1 MASVLKVDEMQ
12 GVTTADQITVTVGS
26 ASMTLHNGVSKFHC
40 SYESGGSTGG
50 AGALQ
55 SGDLNVTS
63 VTDNGTGNFSPQFT
77 NNFSSA
83 TYTVVGN
90 FEIGQDSGA
99 MRNAMTRSRATSNT
113 KFLNYDQNGSLTES
127 VMNHNMLAGFGD
139 LA

>member
-1 MASVLKVDEMQ
+1 MSTLK
-12 GVTTADQITVTVGS
+12 ADTIQSTSGG
-26 ASMTLHNGVSKFHC
+26 AATLTKQQAAKFHC
-40 SYESGGSTGG
+40 AYESGGSTGG

-55 SGDLNVTS
+55 SGDLNVAS
-63 VTDNGTGNFSPQFT
+63 VTGNGTGNFSPQFT

>member
-1 MASVLKVDEMQ
+1 MAFGTLKADTLTHSTAGSVDTNYVV
-12 GVTTADQITVTVGS
+12 GGS
-26 ASMTLHNGVSKFHC
+26 AKFHC
-40 SYESGGSTGG
+40 SYESGGSTAG

-55 SGDLNVTS
+55 SGDLNVTT
-63 VTDNGTGNFSPQFT
+63 VTDNASGDFSPQFT
-77 NNFSSA
+77 NSFSSA
-83 TYTVVGN
+83 TYTVVSN

-113 KFLNYDQNGSLTES
+113 RFLNYDQNGGLTES